1 MVYQTGP
8 SIFYQKDII
17 DSHHIWWGPVI
28 FHIGWVKFP
37 VKINSL
43 HLSGALLGEVA
54 LQIGVAGRRVQDA
67 GGGRERADALA
78 MGWRAVDDGLAM
90 AGMVGKN
97 MENDEKRM
105 KIRESGKL
113 SL

>member
-1 MVYQTGP
+1 M
-8 SIFYQKDII
+8 
-17 DSHHIWWGPVI
+17 
-28 FHIGWVKFP
+28 KFR

-78 MGWRAVDDGLAM
+78 MGWRAIDDGLAM
-90 AGMVGKN
+90 AWEWLGKIWK
-97 MENDEKRM
+97 NDEKRM
-105 KIRESGKL
+105 KIRESGKF